1 MEKKSNVVS
10 KRLRKQLD
18 ELERSKRYDEA
29 AQLLEP
35 IARRGNADAQYEMGE
50 LLYHKMVHE
59 AEAVVRNYSNFEKA
73 IFWSDLSRKP
83 ELCKADFSDFSKMID
98 WYEKAAKQKHIE
110 AMVELAEWY
119 TPIVSRSSAKHVIKQ
134 SSFFTLKCDFNHAL
148 SLYIEA
154 LESGGDDSFF
164 DVCVIGNLLHSPHV
178 PQKVKDK
185 VVKILYVR
193 AKKGCYRSADRLLR
207 IWESKYRSPQRK
219 PYYDLQIDEH
229 ELLHTDWFRLLLD
242 HEAECEKKNEYSA
255 GDALRLLSDLAKNGN
270 QEALDM
276 LTGIGMKTGG
286 SSACWAGDVYYERK
300 EYKKAL
306 ECYLA
311 GEYVYKLGGMY
322 ERGEGTTPD
331 MEKAFYYYKQAN
343 DNYNIGRMYE
353 QGLGTK
359 KDLRKAFECYHK
371 IVDRKIYEHD
381 SEEEKNKILSA
392 RSSFRRLK
400 KILFEQKDEIRMIVV
415 AKEPESVCGFSFIN
429 YGGCLFTIDWG
440 DGQVEEINN
449 GKGEEIHAEHTYV
462 KKGEWHIC
470 LKSDETHTLTS
481 FHYTCE
487 ACTLKALDVTQ
498 CPILIDLYC
507 VNQDLKHLNISKN
520 PRLQRLVCRGNKL
533 ETLNIRKNNRLIQFD
548 CSDNPLNYLN
558 WHPRYS
564 ALLQVCTRNTTLFPD
579 QYGFLDYLLK
589 RNDGR
594 EVDAISKDSF
604 EKLHLNLAYYMRC
617 SNWKDIKEEVKNGV
631 TSGKMHTW
639 EKYHQA
645 FAKICSMQ
653 VDKTNTNGKWKIVSD
668 GWVHG
673 EYNLGNGDYSPQDVE
688 DVHMSW
694 SEWLATPVEAI
705 EKEGWMMLP
714 LTKPSEIAG
723 QCFLGMTYE

>member
-98 WYEKAAKQKHIE
+98 WYEKAAKQKHIK

-193 AKKGCYRSADRLLR
+193 AKKGCYRSADHLLR

-255 GDALRLLSDLAKNGN
+255 RNALRLLSDLAKNGN

>member
-98 WYEKAAKQKHIE
+98 WYEKAAKQKHIK

-193 AKKGCYRSADRLLR
+193 AKKGCYRSADHLLR

>member
-1 MEKKSNVVS
+1 MDEKNKLSEEV
-10 KRLRKQLD
+10 RKQF
-18 ELERSKRYDEA
+18 
-29 AQLLEP
+29 
-35 IARRGNADAQYEMGE
+35 NE
-50 LLYHKMVHE
+50 LLRNKKFNE
-59 AEAVVRNYSNFEKA
+59 AINLIEPFANSGCLDAAYCLCFMLTG
-73 IFWSDLSRKP
+73 LSKHP
-83 ELCKADFSDFSKMID
+83 DGV
-98 WYEKAAKQKHIE
+98 AAHIHL
-110 AMVELAEWY
+110 VLD
-119 TPIVSRSSAKHVIKQ
+119 K
-134 SSFFTLKCDFNHAL
+134 
-148 SLYIEA
+148 
-154 LESGGDDSFF
+154 
-164 DVCVIGNLLHSPHV
+164 LLHS
-178 PQKVKDK
+178 DWF
-185 VVKILYVR
+185 LSLLDYETER
-193 AKKGCYRSADRLLR
+193 EKKEGYTGKNAIRLLN
-207 IWESKYRSPQRK
+207 
-219 PYYDLQIDEH
+219 DL
-229 ELLHTDWFRLLLD
+229 
-242 HEAECEKKNEYSA
+242 AEK
-255 GDALRLLSDLAKNGN
+255 GDRDALNK
-270 QEALDM
+270 
-276 LTGIGMKTGG
+276 LTEIGMQLGG
-286 SSACWAGDVYYERK
+286 LVAGWAGDIHYALQ
-300 EYKKAL
+300 EYDIAL
-306 ECYLA
+306 RCYRFGKDKHGLA
-311 GEYVYKLGGMY
+311 RMY
-322 ERGEGTTPD
+322 ERGEGVSLD
-331 MEKAFYYYKQAN
+331 AEKAFHYYVEEKDY
-343 DNYNIGRMYE
+343 YNMGRMYE
-353 QGLGTK
+353 QGIGTE
-359 KDLRKAFECYHK
+359 KDLQKAFECYHK
-371 IVDRKIYEHD
+371 IIH
-381 SEEEKNKILSA
+381 EECWNHASDEWNEQVLA
-392 RSSFRRLK
+392 TRRSFRRLK
-400 KILFEQKDEIRMIVV
+400 KVLFEQKDEIRMIVV
-415 AKEPESVCGFSFIN
+415 AKEPESVCGFSFIS

-470 LKSDETHTLTS
+470 LKSDETHTITS
-481 FHYTCE
+481 FHYSCKT
-487 ACTLKALDVTQ
+487 CTLKALDVTQ

-507 VNQDLKHLNISKN
+507 VNQALKHLDVSQN
-520 PRLQRLVCRGNKL
+520 PRLERLVCRGNKL
-533 ETLNIRKNNRLIQFD
+533 RALNIRKNNRLTQLD